1 MPNQEARLTEVD
13 NLSEKLELG
22 RQETDHQLI

>member
-1 MPNQEARLTEVD
+1 MPFQEVRLTKVD
-13 NLSEKLELG
+13 NLSEKLELV